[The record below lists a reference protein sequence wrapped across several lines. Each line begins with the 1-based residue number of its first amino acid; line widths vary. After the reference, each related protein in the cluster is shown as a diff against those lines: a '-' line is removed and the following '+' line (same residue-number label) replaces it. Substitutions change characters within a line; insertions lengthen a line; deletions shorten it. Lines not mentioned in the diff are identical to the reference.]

1 MKTARCLL
9 ALLPI
14 LAASATLGATTA
26 VEKVG
31 AIDGTV
37 SAEVTQQPLEGVAI
51 SLENTDLSTST
62 DATGHFRIE
71 NVPIGE
77 HRLHFSRE
85 SYLPTIVADVVV
97 TAGRETQV
105 SAALQESVR
114 LKEDVTVRA
123 SYFAQPEGVTTGA
136 YSMSYEE
143 VRRAPGAVGDVG
155 RMIQSLPAA
164 VVRDDQRN
172 DIVARGGSPSENL
185 VLVDN
190 IEVPNISHFGGQGA
204 SGGPVTMLNAQTI
217 SDVSFLA
224 GGFPAAYGDRLSSVL
239 DVSLREGR
247 RDHVQAEFDLDMA
260 GAGMLLE
267 GPLGSKGSW
276 LVSGRRSFL
285 DLVAGAWNI
294 TSVPQYA
301 NYLGKAVY
309 DVTPRNRL
317 TFISLGGWDT
327 ISFDV
332 DPNDLEDTSTS
343 SFDNVGWRGVAG
355 LTWRALLGEN
365 GVSMLSLSD
374 SENSFKT
381 DVRDSLLDNSLV
393 ERNRSRERETT
404 IREDLTFRVGHLGS
418 VRAGGFAK
426 RLGGGYDYSAPLGEE
441 NYFSTDATRINA
453 LALKEDVVT
462 WTGGGY
468 LEARPRLGS
477 WATASLGGRIDRY
490 VLNNATKVSPR
501 AGLTFHLRSNLD
513 LSATYGRYYQNPT
526 LILMRAFPDNAGLTP
541 IRADHYVAG
550 LTFRPAPDL
559 QISVEGYAKRYSDY
573 PVSTQFPSLTYA
585 DAGEQ
590 VDVSSYMMPYASQ
603 GQGRSTGVELH
614 VHKRLSGRLWG
625 QVSYAYS
632 RTQNRALDGL
642 WRPSTF
648 DLPHVLS
655 VIAGVKATRSLEL
668 STKFT
673 TTSGRPTTPLLPES
687 YEQNRA
693 IYDVIHVNSER
704 APSYQRL
711 DLRLDRRESH
721 RWGNLVFYL
730 ELDNVTNRKNV
741 LFYDWNSKKRELSTE
756 PQLTFMAIGG
766 INVEF

>member
-14 LAASATLGATTA
+14 LAASAAPGTA
-26 VEKVG
+26 APVEKVG
-31 AIDGTV
+31 AIDGAV
-37 SAEVTQQPLEGVAI
+37 SAAVTQQPLEDVAI
-51 SLENTDLSTST
+51 SLENTDVSITT
-62 DATGHFRIE
+62 DATGHFHLDG
-71 NVPIGE
+71 VPIGE
-77 HRLHFSRE
+77 HRLLLSRE

-105 SAALQESVR
+105 SATMQESVH
-114 LKEDVTVRA
+114 LKEDVTVHA
-123 SYFAQPEGVTTGA
+123 SYFSQPEGVTTGA

-185 VLVDN
+185 ILVDN

-204 SGGPVTMLNAQTI
+204 SGGPVTMLNAETI

-239 DVSLREGR
+239 DVNLREGS
-247 RDHVQAEFDLDMA
+247 RDRFQAEFDLGMA
-260 GAGMLLE
+260 GAGLLLE

-276 LVSGRRSFL
+276 LFSGRRSFL
-285 DLVAGAWNI
+285 DFIAGAWNI
-294 TSVPQYA
+294 TSVPEYA

-309 DVTPRNRL
+309 DITPSNRL
-317 TFISLGGWDT
+317 IFMSLGGWDT
-327 ISFDV
+327 IRLDV
-332 DPNDLEDTSTS
+332 DPDDLDDAATS
-343 SFDNVGWRGVAG
+343 SFDDVGWRGVAG
-355 LTWRALLGEN
+355 VTWRALLGEN
-365 GVSMLSLSD
+365 GVSTLSLSH
-374 SENSFKT
+374 SENSFKV
-381 DVRDSLLDNSLV
+381 DAWDSLLNNQLV
-393 ERNRSRERETT
+393 EHNRSRELETT
-404 IREDLTFRVGHLGS
+404 IREDLTFRIGRLGS
-418 VRAGGFAK
+418 VRAGGSAK
-426 RLGGGYDYSAPLGEE
+426 RLGGSYDYSAPVGQD
-441 NYFSTDATRINA
+441 NVFSTDATRINA
-453 LALKEDVVT
+453 LALDEHVT
-462 WTGGGY
+462 TWSGGGY
-468 LEARPRLGS
+468 LEVRPRLGS

-513 LSATYGRYYQNPT
+513 LSATYGQYYQNPP
-526 LILMRAFPDNAGLTP
+526 LILMQAFPDNALLTP

-550 LTFRPAPDL
+550 LTFRPEPDL
-559 QISVEGYAKRYSDY
+559 QISLEGYTKRYFDY

-590 VDVSSYMMPYASQ
+590 VDVSNYMMPYVSQ
-603 GQGRSTGVELH
+603 GRGRGTGVELH
-614 VHKRLSGRLWG
+614 VHKKLSGRLWG

-632 RTQNRALDGL
+632 RTENRALDGL

-673 TTSGRPTTPLLPES
+673 ATSGRPTMPLLPES

-693 IYDVIHVNSER
+693 IFDVAHANSER

-721 RWGNLVFYL
+721 RWGNLV
-730 ELDNVTNRKNV
+730 TNRKNV
-741 LFYDWNSKKRELSTE
+741 LFYDWNPKKREINTE